1 MDEKEYTQVISG
13 SLNSLSK
20 TLEDLKKC
28 LFSRDKR
35 RMKQTV
41 ETFYPALKLSLP
53 VFDAMMER
61 KEKSELERKLL
72 GLLPMLQQIG
82 IATEDLVGAVQTT
95 VDAEISLTDKALSE
109 ISEIMSLVKDL
120 ARDANDVLTTGN
132 QHFCRYVLSSAERV
146 QQRASECGVEHQQRL
161 IIGVC
166 TPRASFLYLDLINSL
181 KRIAQELARLCEA
194 A

>member
-1 MDEKEYTQVISG
+1 MDEKEYTQVITT
-13 SLNSLSK
+13 SLNSLGK

-41 ETFYPALKLSLP
+41 ETFYPALKATLP
-53 VFDAMMER
+53 LFDQIIER
-61 KEKSELERKLL
+61 KEKNEFEKKLL
-72 GLLPMLQQIG
+72 GLLPMLQQVG
-82 IATEDLVGAVQTT
+82 IATEDLVGAVQVT
-95 VDAEISLTDKALSE
+95 VDAEISLTDKALTE

-132 QHFCRYVLSSAERV
+132 QRFRKYVLWSAERV
-146 QQRASECGVEHQQRL
+146 RERAGECGVEHQQRL

-166 TPRASFLYLDLINSL
+166 TPKASFLYLDLINSL
-181 KRIAQELARLCEA
+181 KRIARELARLCEA